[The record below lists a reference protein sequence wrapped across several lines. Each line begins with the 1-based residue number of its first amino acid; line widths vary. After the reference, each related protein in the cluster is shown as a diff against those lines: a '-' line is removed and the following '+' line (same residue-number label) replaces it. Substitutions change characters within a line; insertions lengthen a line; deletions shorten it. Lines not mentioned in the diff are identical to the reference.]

1 MKTKSKGILAPTA
14 STFSPFPNNQG
25 HMIYLNHKRS
35 QSKDFHAGKMN
46 FTSKQKKDI
55 LDQITEYKKFKRNP
69 KIQGVFD
76 TAPIMNLKSDT
87 NFIKDNIK

>member
-55 LDQITEYKKFKRNP
+55 LD
-69 KIQGVFD
+69 
-76 TAPIMNLKSDT
+76 
-87 NFIKDNIK
+87 